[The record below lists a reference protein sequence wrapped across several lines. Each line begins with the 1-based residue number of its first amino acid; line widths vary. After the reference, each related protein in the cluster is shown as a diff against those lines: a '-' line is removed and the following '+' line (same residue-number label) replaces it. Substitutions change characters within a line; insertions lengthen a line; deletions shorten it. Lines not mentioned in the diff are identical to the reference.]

1 MSEMLVRVDEN
12 DNQIGTEEKVK
23 CHQIDGLLHRAFTA
37 LLFDQSGK
45 LCLCKRSASKMLWPG
60 YWDGTYASHP
70 RENESYVNSGV
81 RRMPDE
87 VGAICSLDYL
97 NKFEYHISYKDIGSE
112 NEICATLIG
121 VLDDDIACNSRS
133 KSCVKF

>member
-1 MSEMLVRVDEN
+1 MTEMLVRVDEN

-70 RENESYVNSGV
+70 RLWYESYVNSGV
-81 RRMPDE
+81 RRMP
-87 VGAICSLDYL
+87 
-97 NKFEYHISYKDIGSE
+97 
-112 NEICATLIG
+112 
-121 VLDDDIACNSRS
+121 R
-133 KSCVKF
+133 